1 MSTGSSGRSTEPASD
16 VQALLT
22 AFREEEFPKVNLLSV
37 EQARAFHERLFIPA
51 ADPESVSSVEQ
62 REIRGTTHPIPLRIY
77 TPDGEGSFPVLTFFH
92 GGGWVLGDLDTH
104 DSMARALANRASCIV
119 VAVDYR
125 RAPEHQFP
133 AAIEDAYTATRWVAN
148 HADEIGADADQL
160 AVGGGSAG
168 GNLAAAVAQMAR
180 DKNLETPAIDYQVLL
195 YPALDRSY
203 ETTSYLEN
211 ATGYYL
217 TEDQMAWFWNH
228 YLRGGIDGRH
238 PYASPLQAR
247 DFSDLPPAFVMTCG
261 YDPLRDEGV
270 EYANRLADAGVA
282 VDHVHYEGM
291 IHDFVNM
298 RRLRDP
304 FPDVE
309 RAEDALDRT
318 GAALHDAF
326 NREDSE

>member
-1 MSTGSSGRSTEPASD
+1 MPASRSGRSSEPAPD
-16 VQALLT
+16 VQALLN
-22 AFREEEFPKVNLLSV
+22 AFNEQQKPKINMLSV
-37 EQARAFHERLFIPA
+37 EQARAFHGRLFIPA
-51 ADPESVSSVEQ
+51 AEPESVSTVDQ
-62 REIRGTTHPIPLRIY
+62 REIRGTTQPIPLRIY
-77 TPDGEGSFPVLTFFH
+77 TPEGEGSFPVLTFFH

-133 AAIEDAYTATRWVAN
+133 AALEDAYTATRWVSN
-148 HADEIGADADQL
+148 HADVIGADPDQL

-180 DKNLETPAIDYQVLL
+180 DKNLEPPTIDYQVLM

-228 YLRGGIDGRH
+228 YLRSGIDGRH

-247 DFSDLPPAFVMTCG
+247 NFSDLPPAFVMTCG
-261 YDPLRDEGV
+261 FDPLRDEGV
-270 EYANRLADAGVA
+270 EYAHRLEDAGVA
-282 VDHVHYEGM
+282 VDHVNYEGM

-304 FPDVE
+304 FPDIE
-309 RAEDALDRT
+309 RAEDALDRS
-318 GAALHDAF
+318 GAALQEAF
-326 NREDSE
+326 SSEASG